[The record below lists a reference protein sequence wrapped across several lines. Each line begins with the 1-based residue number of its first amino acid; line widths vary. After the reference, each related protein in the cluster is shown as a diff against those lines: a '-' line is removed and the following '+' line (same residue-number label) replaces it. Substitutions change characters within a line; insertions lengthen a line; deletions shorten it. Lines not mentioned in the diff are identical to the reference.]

1 MNQAIVLLIFE
12 AVGAS
17 MRDYSIFFKEIGLI
31 VLILFVLV
39 FIFAIF
45 YSLHLYIELKRIF
58 RAK

>member
-31 VLILFVLV
+31 ILILFVLV

-45 YSLHLYIELKRIF
+45 YSLHLFI
-58 RAK
+58 